1 MAKIIG
7 KIISERNRNE
17 NPISAEGVAFANVY
31 TQKDNKITKLIQA
44 DDKGQFNLDINL
56 GDKFKIAYTGYL
68 TTEFTADKSGA
79 QVFYLPVDPR
89 TNLDEVTKE
98 IPFTKTLIILLLAAT
113 SIYLLSKKR
122 KK

>member
-1 MAKIIG
+1 MAKITG
-7 KIISERNRNE
+7 KIISERNRSE

-31 TQKDNKITKLIQA
+31 IQKDNKITKLIQA
-44 DDKGQFNLDINL
+44 DDKGQFNLDINI
-56 GDKFKIAYTGYL
+56 GNKFKISSTGYL
-68 TTEFTADKSGA
+68 TTEFTADKSGP
-79 QVFYLPVDPR
+79 QVFYLPVDPK

-113 SIYLLSKKR
+113 GIYLLSKKR